1 MNTSGIPSTWIHLVF
16 LVHEYIRYFFCWP
29 LLFEVWQR
37 VVCIVVIRYI
47 VDHYCLRFDRGVV
60 CIVVI
65 RYIVD
70 HYCLTESGLYCCD
83 SLYCWPLL
91 FEVWQRVVCIVVIRY
106 IVDHY
111 CLRFD
116 REWFVLWWL
125 VILLTTTVWG
135 LTESGLYCGD
145 WLYCWPLLFEVWQRV
160 VCIVVI
166 RYIVDHYC
174 LRFDR
179 EWFVL
184 WWLVILL
191 TTTVWGLPEEWCV
204 LLWLV
209 ILQTITVRSTREVIC
224 ALMVGYITDHS
235 SLKFTRE
242 VVCNIVDY

>member
-1 MNTSGIPSTWIHLVF
+1 MNISGIPSTWIHLVF

-135 LTESGLYCGD
+135 L
-145 WLYCWPLLFEVWQRV
+145 
-160 VCIVVI
+160 
-166 RYIVDHYC
+166 
-174 LRFDR
+174 
-179 EWFVL
+179 
-184 WWLVILL
+184 
-191 TTTVWGLPEEWCV
+191 PEEWCV

>member
-1 MNTSGIPSTWIHLVF
+1 MLVCSISGPRCQPVSVVVFSVARALVGVLMSFILSPNKLVF
-16 LVHEYIRYFFCWP
+16 AI
-29 LLFEVWQR
+29 WQR
-37 VVCIVVIRYI
+37 VVSVVVI
-47 VDHYCLRFDRGVV
+47 C
-60 CIVVI
+60 
-65 RYIVD
+65 
-70 HYCLTESGLYCCD
+70 
-83 SLYCWPLL
+83 
-91 FEVWQRVVCIVVIRY
+91 
-106 IVDHY
+106 
-111 CLRFD
+111 
-116 REWFVLWWL
+116 
-125 VILLTTTVWG
+125 
-135 LTESGLYCGD
+135 
-145 WLYCWPLLFEVWQRV
+145 
-160 VCIVVI
+160 
-166 RYIVDHYC
+166 YIVDHYC